1 MESNIRQPV
10 IVSVGHV
17 DAGKTSLLDKIRG
30 TAVSAKEAGGIT
42 QCIGC
47 SHVPL
52 STVKTICGE
61 LLTAMNIDFTIPGLL
76 FIDTPGHAAFTN
88 LRKRGG
94 NLADIAIVVI
104 DINEGFKEQTF
115 EAIDILK
122 SFKTP
127 FVVAANKIDMIPG
140 WLSKKDFLLKDINSQ
155 SQSVKDLLDT
165 RLYNLVGKLS
175 ELGFNS
181 ERFDRVEDFTKQVGI
196 IPCCAKTGE
205 GIPELLMVISGL
217 AQKFLESSLAIN
229 VSGNAKGTVLEVKKE
244 KGLGTTLDV
253 IIYDGILRKG
263 DVIVVGGI
271 NAAVVS
277 RVKALF
283 EPAPL
288 TEMRVQAKFLS
299 VAEVAAASG
308 VKVSAIDVEQVV
320 AGAPLRSC
328 REFEIEKVKE
338 EVQSE
343 VNEVIIDTDREGV
356 VVKAD
361 TLGSLEALVRLLKE
375 RGISVKRASI
385 GDITRK
391 DIMDAEANFE
401 RSPLNAAILGFNVHS
416 AETDSKNVKV
426 LVNNVIYRLIDELE
440 AWQSES
446 KKSLESRELDVLVR
460 PAKFRILSGY
470 VFRQSNPAVVGV
482 EVVAGVVK
490 AGMPI
495 MKEGKTLGSVKALQ
509 LEQESISSAEAGK
522 RVAVSIDHVTVGRQ
536 INEGDVIYSY
546 IPEEDFRKLK
556 SLQKHLS
563 KEEILTV
570 KEIAEFMRK
579 DNPMWGI

>member
-1 MESNIRQPV
+1 MIRQPV
-10 IVSVGHV
+10 IVTVGHV

-52 STVKTICGE
+52 STVRSICGD
-61 LLTAMNIDFTIPGLL
+61 LLNAMRIDFTIPGLL

-94 NLADIAIVVI
+94 NIADIAIVVI
-104 DINEGFKEQTF
+104 DLNEGVKEQTL

-127 FVVAANKIDMIPG
+127 FIVAATKIDLIPG
-140 WLSKKDFLLKDINSQ
+140 WRPGTGFLLQ
-155 SQSVKDLLDT
+155 SIDGQSDGVKGEFET
-165 RLYNLVGKLS
+165 RLYKLVGRLS
-175 ELGFNS
+175 ELGFSS
-181 ERFDRVEDFTKQVGI
+181 ERFDRVDDFTQQVAV
-196 IPCCAKTGE
+196 IPCSAKSGE
-205 GIPELLMVISGL
+205 GVAELLMVISGL
-217 AQKFLESSLAIN
+217 AQRYLESSLKMN

-263 DVIVVGGI
+263 DCIVLGGV
-271 NAAVVS
+271 NKAVVS

-288 TEMRVQAKFLS
+288 AEMRDKARFQA
-299 VAEVAAASG
+299 VDMVTAASG
-308 VKVSAIDVEQVV
+308 VKVSALDVDDVI

-328 REFEIEKVKE
+328 SEESIRVVEA

-343 VNEVIIDTDREGV
+343 VSEVLVDTDKEGI

-361 TLGSLEALVRLLKE
+361 TLGSLEALIRLLRD
-375 RGISVKRASI
+375 RGILVKRASI
-385 GDITRK
+385 GEITRK
-391 DIMDAEANFE
+391 DFMDAEANRE
-401 RSPLNAAILGFNVHS
+401 RFPLYACVLGFNVSSSFSS
-416 AETDSKNVKV
+416 ANVK
-426 LVNNVIYRLIDELE
+426 LISNNVIYRLIDEFE
-440 AWQSES
+440 AWKEEVRR
-446 KKSLESRELDVLVR
+446 KMESRDLDSLVR
-460 PAKFRILSGY
+460 PCKFRILPGY
-470 VFRQSNPAVVGV
+470 VFRQSNPAVFGVEIIVGV
-482 EVVAGVVK
+482 MK

-495 MKEGKTLGSVKALQ
+495 MKEGRLIGNIKSLQ
-509 LEQESISSAEAGK
+509 LEQESISTAEVGK
-522 RVAVSIDHVTVGRQ
+522 RVAVSVDQVTVGRQ
-536 INEGDVIYSY
+536 VNEGDIIHSF
-546 IPEEDFRKLK
+546 IPEDDFRKIKALAK
-556 SLQKHLS
+556 YLS
-563 KEEILTV
+563 KEEIAVV

-579 DNPMWGI
+579 DNPLWGI